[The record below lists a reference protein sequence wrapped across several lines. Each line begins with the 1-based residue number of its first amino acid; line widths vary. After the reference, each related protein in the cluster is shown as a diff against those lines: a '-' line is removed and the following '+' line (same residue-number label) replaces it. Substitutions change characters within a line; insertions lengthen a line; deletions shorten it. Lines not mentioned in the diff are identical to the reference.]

1 MSRASSFREPSSSEV
16 VLGRPKRRHPH
27 GPKPAKGAAGAAGA
41 ESQSDPGMGDGA
53 LRELAT
59 IAADPERWPSLDEDT
74 LLLLVFQQAFYY
86 AHTQDPEAA
95 AALALLYPH
104 VVSRVP
110 ESERLELQ
118 DRVTMSVEEG
128 HVPVSALLPFLQHES
143 SPVAVALAAVSFA
156 TLMPLEDGDE
166 MTGPRTLVRMAAHAD
181 DDGARIGLLSGL
193 LQLGDRRVL
202 PLLASVWDVL
212 EPESRVAMAAL
223 PSPSKLAFAS
233 SVEFWLGA
241 LEAGEPA
248 AADALVRI
256 AREAEPPRVLDVRRK
271 FPAHA
276 ADDRDEISV
285 LDDVSI
291 EGYGARM
298 APRLAALG
306 AEHVLAGRLA
316 DVRAAWGIADAS

>member
-1 MSRASSFREPSSSEV
+1 
-16 VLGRPKRRHPH
+16 
-27 GPKPAKGAAGAAGA
+27 
-41 ESQSDPGMGDGA
+41 
-53 LRELAT
+53 
-59 IAADPERWPSLDEDT
+59 
-74 LLLLVFQQAFYY
+74 
-86 AHTQDPEAA
+86 
-95 AALALLYPH
+95 
-104 VVSRVP
+104 
-110 ESERLELQ
+110 
-118 DRVTMSVEEG
+118 
-128 HVPVSALLPFLQHES
+128 
-143 SPVAVALAAVSFA
+143 
-156 TLMPLEDGDE
+156 MPLEDGDE

-212 EPESRVAMAAL
+212 EPESRSAMAAL
-223 PSPSKLAFAS
+223 PSPSKLAFAA

-248 AADALVRI
+248 AADALVRL
-256 AREAEPPRVLDVRRK
+256 AREAEPPRVLDVLRK

-285 LDDVSI
+285 LDNMSI
-291 EGYGARM
+291 TEYGARM

-316 DVRAAWGIADAS
+316 DVRAAWGVGEAR